1 MTVSTLF
8 SALLRRI
15 DSGVRSLPE
24 RLRGLL
30 QLMVPL
36 ALFVLIDQLAL
47 VLTPLLHLPLPSSL
61 IGMLMLAALLCSG
74 LVQERWLAQSA
85 DLLQRHLAFFFVP
98 FAVGLMAYGS
108 LLRSQGL
115 ALLLVIGLSTAAGVL
130 VAGWMAT
137 LPWPSPPERQQ
148 S

>member
-30 QLMVPL
+30 QLMLPL

-61 IGMLMLAALLCSG
+61 IGMLILAALLCNG

-137 LPWPSPPERQQ
+137 LPWPSPPEGQQ